1 MGNYSSFY
9 KDKTLVFQNVSSF
22 AKIDIMD
29 IQILKSDVMGIISEE
44 SAYKSSH
51 ATENKFDK
59 QFIKVQD
66 WTYIG
71 NHWTAAKQIMIDVLK
86 KFLTSVTDSTDGDF
100 DVSLTIP
107 NFDSNLS
114 TSLTSAINRFI
125 INYLMCQWM
134 IVNDDEDAKE
144 YDALYKDNIQS
155 VKNFIYSRTK
165 PTY

>member
-1 MGNYSSFY
+1 MY
-9 KDKTLVFQNVSSF
+9 VSLQ
-22 AKIDIMD
+22 KIDIMD

-66 WTYIG
+66 WTYLG

-86 KFLTSVTDSTDGDF
+86 KFLTSITDSTDGDF
-100 DVSLTIP
+100 GVALTIP

-114 TSLTSAINRFI
+114 ASLASAINRFFV
-125 INYLMCQWM
+125 NYLMCQWM
-134 IVNDDEDAKE
+134 MVNDDDDAKE
-144 YDALYKDNIQS
+144 YDVLYKDNMQS
-155 VKNFIYSRTK
+155 VKNFLYCRTK

>member
-1 MGNYSSFY
+1 
-9 KDKTLVFQNVSSF
+9 
-22 AKIDIMD
+22 MD

-51 ATENKFDK
+51 ATENNFDK

-66 WTYIG
+66 WTYLG
-71 NHWTAAKQIMIDVLK
+71 NHWTAAKQIMIDILK
-86 KFLTSVTDSTDGDF
+86 KFLTSVTDSIDGDF
-100 DVSLTIP
+100 DVVLTIP

-114 TSLTSAINRFI
+114 TSLTSSINRFFV
-125 INYLMCQWM
+125 NYLMCQWM

-144 YDALYKDNIQS
+144 YDALYKDNMQS
-155 VKNFIYSRTK
+155 VKNFLYSRTK